1 MSGSLDAFSVRIDN
15 SPTASCCYSQR
26 LSSPERGISAR
37 MSDFLPLPL
46 AGEVDALAERGG
58 WGKLS
63 SSLPRCDTPTPP
75 SPQAGEGDEQ
85 RGVWSAK
92 AVTHRVVAV
101 DYAFANPPYEVFP
114 EHPLVVIHRARRR
127 SYASRRCPGDP
138 RSWRTRG
145 RTWMAGTSAR
155 VASPGH
161 DGERMPRHA
170 GAAYLCLFSALPPGR

>member
-1 MSGSLDAFSVRIDN
+1 
-15 SPTASCCYSQR
+15 
-26 LSSPERGISAR
+26 

-138 RSWRTRG
+138 RSHSFRHARACPGHPRSDFVTAR

>member
-1 MSGSLDAFSVRIDN
+1 MRSVSGWTIRRLQPDAIRSACRPPNAGLPHACLTSYLSRLRGRSTRSQSAAGGGNSLQACPGV
-15 SPTASCCYSQR
+15 
-26 LSSPERGISAR
+26 
-37 MSDFLPLPL
+37 
-46 AGEVDALAERGG
+46 
-58 WGKLS
+58 
-63 SSLPRCDTPTPP
+63 TPP
-75 SPQAGEGDEQ
+75 PRPPPQAGEGDEQ